1 MPRIPIA
8 AGNWK
13 MHFGPR
19 QAEEFAH
26 LLRTNL
32 VTLVGV
38 EVVIF
43 PPFLSIPATQV
54 AVQGSNISLGAQ
66 NCADQP
72 GGAYTGEVSA
82 TMVAEC
88 CRWVILGHSERR
100 GYYGETNA
108 IVNRKIRQA
117 ILAGLRP
124 IICVG
129 ERLEQREAKQTS
141 IVIEDQINAC
151 LSEIANDEIE
161 RVVFAYEPIWAIGT
175 GRAATSQ
182 DATDV
187 IDLIRALVTLRFGT
201 AAGEAIRILY
211 GGSVTAQNIGEFI
224 LSPTIDGA
232 LVGGASLKPEFVDIA
247 RAIAEAKRP

>member
-26 LLRTNL
+26 LLRTSL
-32 VTLVGV
+32 VSLVGV
-38 EVVIF
+38 EVAIF
-43 PPFLSIPATQV
+43 PPFLSIPAAQR
-54 AVQGSNISLGAQ
+54 ALQGSNITVGAQ

-72 GGAYTGEVSA
+72 GGAYTGEVAA
-82 TMVAEC
+82 TMVAELC
-88 CRWVILGHSERR
+88 QWVILGHSERR

-129 ERLEQREAKQTS
+129 ERLEQREANQTTV
-141 IVIEDQINAC
+141 VIEDQVNAC
-151 LSEIANDEIE
+151 LSEITDAEIA

-187 IDLIRALVTLRFGT
+187 IDLIRALVTQRYGT
-201 AAGEAIRILY
+201 AAGDAIRILY

-224 LSPTIDGA
+224 VSPAIDGA
-232 LVGGASLKPEFVDIA
+232 LVGGASLKPEFAEIA